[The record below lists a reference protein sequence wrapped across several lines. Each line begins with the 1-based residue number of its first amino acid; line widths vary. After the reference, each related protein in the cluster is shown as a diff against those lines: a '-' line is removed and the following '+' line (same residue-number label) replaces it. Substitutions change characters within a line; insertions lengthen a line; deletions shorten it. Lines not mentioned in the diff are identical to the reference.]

1 MTNTRFDIVVLGT
14 GPAGSAAARG
24 LASLGYAVLCL
35 GQVRSPETVEG
46 ISERVVK
53 ALQHQGFTRA
63 LCVLS
68 EPIPRHVL
76 WNGAASAANT
86 EYLVDRQQFDAA
98 LIEDLQQ
105 HGVAV
110 AQDWVSSATDDGDAW
125 QVTTQS
131 GKRFSGRFLIEAR
144 GRRANSDAP
153 CLRRGPETVAM
164 GMKWTIPPTEI
175 RTPGV
180 MAFSHSNG
188 WGWVVQDGRGMAFTQ
203 LSMAAE
209 RAAVKASQDA
219 EAFIRR
225 MLSDLGTANPLPGG
239 AYPAEAAHYRGS
251 TALLHD
257 AIGTRN
263 KLRIGDA
270 AMAVDPLSGN
280 GIFQSLSS
288 AMAAPAV
295 INTLL
300 QRPQDSAMALQFY
313 QDRCEHLFERFSR
326 VGRDFYQQI
335 DADPVSDFF
344 EQRRNWPDQQPS
356 HVQPDRVL
364 GTAERPVI
372 NDGFIETKTVVITA
386 DQPLGVWRVNGQD
399 AVELLQAKQRD

>member
-63 LCVLS
+63 LRVLS
-68 EPIPRHVL
+68 EPIPRQVL
-76 WNGAASAANT
+76 WNGATSAANT

-164 GMKWTIPPTEI
+164 GMRWTIPPTEI

-326 VGRDFYQQI
+326 MGRDFYQQI
-335 DADPVSDFF
+335 DADPVSDFY

>member
-1 MTNTRFDIVVLGT
+1 MTDTRFDIVVLGT

-35 GQVRSPETVEG
+35 GQIRSPETIEG

-63 LCVLS
+63 LRVLS
-68 EPIPRHVL
+68 EPIPRQVL
-76 WNGAASAANT
+76 WNGATSAANT

-164 GMKWTIPPTEI
+164 GMRWTIPPTEI

-364 GTAERPVI
+364 GTAQRPVI
-372 NDGFIETKTVVITA
+372 NDGFIERKTVVITA

>member
-35 GQVRSPETVEG
+35 GQIRSPETIEG
-46 ISERVVK
+46 ISERVVN

-63 LCVLS
+63 LRVLS
-68 EPIPRHVL
+68 EPIPRQVL
-76 WNGAASAANT
+76 WNGATSAANT

-164 GMKWTIPPTEI
+164 GMRWTIPPTEI

-295 INTLL
+295 INTVL
-300 QRPQDSAMALQFY
+300 QRPEDSAMALRFY
-313 QDRCEHLFERFSR
+313 KDRCEHLFERFSR
-326 VGRDFYQQI
+326 MGRDFYQLI
-335 DADPVSDFF
+335 DAERASAFW
-344 EQRRNWPDQQPS
+344 EERQNWPDQQPS

-364 GTAERPVI
+364 GTAQRPVI

>member
-1 MTNTRFDIVVLGT
+1 MTDTRFDIVVLGT

-35 GQVRSPETVEG
+35 GQIRSPETVEG

-68 EPIPRHVL
+68 EPIPRQVL
-76 WNGAASAANT
+76 WDGAASAANT

-105 HGVAV
+105 HGVTV

-125 QVTTQS
+125 QVTTQY

-164 GMKWTIPPTEI
+164 GMKWTIPSTEI
-175 RTPGV
+175 RTAGV
-180 MAFSHSNG
+180 MAFSHSTG
-188 WGWVVQDGRGMAFTQ
+188 WGWVVQDGRGMAFIQ

-209 RAAVKASQDA
+209 RAAVEASRDA

-225 MLSDLGTANPLPGG
+225 VLSDLGAANPLPDN
-239 AYPAEAAHYRGS
+239 AHPAEAAHYRGS

-295 INTLL
+295 INTVL
-300 QRPQDSAMALQFY
+300 QRPEDSAMALRFY

-326 VGRDFYQQI
+326 MGRDFYQLI
-335 DADPVSDFF
+335 DAERASAFW
-344 EQRRNWPDQQPS
+344 EERQNWPDQQPS

-364 GTAERPVI
+364 GTAQRPVI

>member
-1 MTNTRFDIVVLGT
+1 MTDTRFDIVVLGT

-35 GQVRSPETVEG
+35 GQIRSPETIEG

-68 EPIPRHVL
+68 EPIPRQVL

-105 HGVAV
+105 HGVTV
-110 AQDWVSSATDDGDAW
+110 AQDWVSSATDVGDAW

-364 GTAERPVI
+364 GTAQRPVI
-372 NDGFIETKTVVITA
+372 NDGFIERKTVVITA

>member
-1 MTNTRFDIVVLGT
+1 MMNTHFDIVVLGT

-35 GQVRSPETVEG
+35 AQVRSPETVEG

-63 LCVLS
+63 LRVLS
-68 EPIPRHVL
+68 EPIPRQVL

-86 EYLVDRQQFDAA
+86 EHLVDRQRFDAA

-105 HGVAV
+105 HGVTV
-110 AQDWVSSATDDGDAW
+110 AQDWVSSATNEGDAW

-164 GMKWTIPPTEI
+164 GMKWTIPPSEI
-175 RTPGV
+175 CTAGV
-180 MAFSHSNG
+180 MAFSHSTG
-188 WGWVVQDGRGMAFTQ
+188 WGWVVQDGRGMAFIQ

-209 RAAVKASQDA
+209 RAAVKASRDA
-219 EAFIRR
+219 EEFIRGI
-225 MLSDLGTANPLPGG
+225 LSDLGAANPLPDS
-239 AYPAEAAHYRGS
+239 AHPAEAAHYRGS

-257 AIGTRN
+257 AIGTPN

-300 QRPQDSAMALQFY
+300 QRPQDSTMALQFY

-326 VGRDFYQQI
+326 MGRDFYQQI

-372 NDGFIETKTVVITA
+372 NDGFIERKTVVITA